1 MAGRNRGLGG
11 ENVYFL
17 RITTRKHGRV
27 QESCD
32 SLGSIVG
39 DASEGLCFL
48 WKGSSSQKSLF
59 FSSSLTPGLW
69 EWGPQNIHLKV
80 SHRLLK
86 KEFVD

>member
-39 DASEGLCFL
+39 DASEGLSLERVGLAKKSFL
-48 WKGSSSQKSLF
+48 L
-59 FSSSLTPGLW
+59 
-69 EWGPQNIHLKV
+69 IV
-80 SHRLLK
+80 SHSRFMGVGTTKYPL
-86 KEFVD
+86 EG